1 MSYCNSIYINRVG
14 IKIAIIIII
23 IKDRFAGGIFSETRC
38 YV

>member
-1 MSYCNSIYINRVG
+1 MSYCNSIHINRVG

-23 IKDRFAGGIFSETRC
+23 IKDKIAGGIFSETLC